1 MALGPYASFI
11 VTSYAL
17 VAAVVLILIVWIAH
31 RLSPPEGAPARTR
44 GQRRRSGAPA
54 AARRISDERAR
65 HIGRTPAGRRWLVAL
80 PLIGFIALAGLF
92 LLRLHGG
99 DPSKIPSALI
109 GRPAPQT
116 ALPALEGLVNNGAPV
131 PGLDPAAFK
140 GKVSVVNVWASWCV
154 PCHDEAPLL
163 TALAKDKRLQI
174 VGINYKD
181 SPDNARRFLGR
192 YGNPFGMVGVDG
204 NGRASIEWGVYG
216 VPETFVVGREGTILY
231 KMVGPVTP
239 ANIDSVLKAEI
250 EKALKRGR
258 TPSFRGARS
267 ASPESILRVSWI
279 PGLRKTHPG
288 MTGK

>member
-1 MALGPYASFI
+1 MSEPT
-11 VTSYAL
+11 TST
-17 VAAVVLILIVWIAH
+17 
-31 RLSPPEGAPARTR
+31 SPRGRTS
-44 GQRRRSGAPA
+44 RRS
-54 AARRISDERAR
+54 
-65 HIGRTPAGRRWLVAL
+65 WLMAL
-80 PLIGFIALAGLF
+80 PLIGFTALAGLF

-116 ALPALEGLVNNGAPV
+116 ALPALEGLVNNGAAV

-163 TALAKDKRLQI
+163 TELGKDKRLQI

-204 NGRASIEWGVYG
+204 NGRGSIEWGVYG
-216 VPETFVVGREGTILY
+216 VPETFLVGREGTIVY

-250 EKALKRGR
+250 EKALRAG
-258 TPSFRGARS
+258 S
-267 ASPESILRVSWI
+267 
-279 PGLRKTHPG
+279 
-288 MTGK
+288 